1 MTMEEIAE
9 KFKAFE
15 DKYNLP
21 PIFQMSDGRTLSAFI
36 ITRKGES
43 VFVSYD
49 SSDADILEA
58 AKLISEDAA
67 ADIAKEIAVLKSY
80 CTAPTLRSPA
90 PETLQ

>member
-1 MTMEEIAE
+1 MTIEEIAE

-21 PIFQMSDGRTLSAFI
+21 PIFQMSDGKTLSAFI

-43 VFVSYD
+43 CFISYD

-58 AKLISEDAA
+58 AKLIGDDNT
-67 ADIAKEIAVLKSY
+67 ADLEKEIRELKSF
-80 CTAPTLRSPA
+80 CVAPALRSAA